1 MHLGIIFHRSYL
13 LSFNLNSYLIFLR
26 NIVPTRWVQTVV
38 LVVPAE
44 LRPSPQFFFF
54 FFFWRTWK
62 VTEIVLSTPWWV
74 RRPLSDKTGGLLAW
88 ICCPYYC
95 TPSLNHLFNFNNNL
109 NSKYLLHSQLLQ
121 WQKKNKH
128 FILDHIAW
136 DIESSLSK
144 KNECRLNLSVDL
156 KYNRSN

>member
-74 RRPLSDKTGGLLAW
+74 RRPFSDNKTGGLLAW

-121 WQKKNKH
+121 WQKKTN
-128 FILDHIAW
+128 ISYLTTLLEI
-136 DIESSLSK
+136 S
-144 KNECRLNLSVDL
+144 NLPCQRRMSVD
-156 KYNRSN
+156 